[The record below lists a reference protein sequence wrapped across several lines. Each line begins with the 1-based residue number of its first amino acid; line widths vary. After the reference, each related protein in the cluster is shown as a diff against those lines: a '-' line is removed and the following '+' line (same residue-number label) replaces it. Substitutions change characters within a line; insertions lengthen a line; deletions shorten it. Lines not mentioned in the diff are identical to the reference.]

1 MIGPWGCRL
10 QFNSEFFDHGS
21 IFSYAAHRGR
31 DEVLL
36 CLGVN
41 FMGLAQERTHSR
53 HVDSD
58 PKFTFLVSQ
67 HLALPLLV
75 LNCMADV
82 TYVSMQTLRGL
93 LSNLPLVL
101 AYMTQY
107 ALPKDLRA
115 QVFPVVAYPQGSCFL
130 CYWLS
135 SLLWWPLPHLPHQ
148 ACRTRNLHPR
158 AFSPTHGLGLPT
170 QVPVPI
176 VSLLLVS
183 THLPKSQKVQTG
195 GGVTLPRNMH
205 SWVLATRSLLV
216 SMS

>member
-10 QFNSEFFDHGS
+10 QFNSEFFDYGS
-21 IFSYAAHRGR
+21 IFSHAAHRGR

-58 PKFTFLVSQ
+58 PKFTFLASQ

-93 LSNLPLVL
+93 LSKLPLVL
-101 AYMTQY
+101 AYMTRY

-115 QVFPVVAYPQGSCFL
+115 QVFPVVAYPQGSCSL
-130 CYWLS
+130 CY
-135 SLLWWPLPHLPHQ
+135 
-148 ACRTRNLHPR
+148 
-158 AFSPTHGLGLPT
+158 
-170 QVPVPI
+170 
-176 VSLLLVS
+176 
-183 THLPKSQKVQTG
+183 
-195 GGVTLPRNMH
+195 
-205 SWVLATRSLLV
+205 
-216 SMS
+216 